1 MDFVKKHIV
10 QRFRDPKHAK
20 LAATFEEL
28 QEPAPTFE
36 TLPPVCGPVD
46 SLHACTLG
54 KDVLSDLEM
63 FSNYRQSEA
72 SPVLFDAL
80 DKTHLQG
87 SKAYLRAL
95 LSAPI
100 KDAAL
105 LHERQAL
112 LKTLLPHSAELSKK
126 FSDLVPLEADVC
138 WLFAK
143 KDDHVQAL
151 EDMLYFRWMPLRPLN
166 KMPKAITAINLYRI
180 VVSPVIGILSPIM
193 YFVIPYLILRMR
205 YKIKIDFMPYLRI
218 MLSTSKML
226 FESSGWTSRLRLASY
241 VFSLVF
247 YFQGIFNSLEISQ
260 TLFRLNRFVL
270 EKIRSVSSFFE
281 NTNSILGEY
290 YTPDIAKKFYNTQS
304 VYSPMQDIPPSGRRR
319 FWMASNFG
327 AQLAF
332 IKNIDKEH
340 AKILVHQMYMLDT
353 VGSVLSLHV
362 IEGFSFTS
370 IVTSEGVDA
379 KAKPQLSCGGVWH
392 PSIKGSVRNDM
403 HLTPRSNIVLTG
415 PNAGGKSTLVKSVL
429 LASVLAQTITLVNA
443 GACALTPFAFINSQI
458 SIPDC
463 KGKESLF
470 EAEMNRCKGN
480 LEAIKSLSAGDYAFI
495 VMDEIFNS
503 TNPVEGISGAYAV
516 AKAITAGE
524 QALLLF
530 TTHYH
535 YLTKLGKQTKRFKN
549 FKMNVDRDA
558 DTGGFIFPY
567 KLSKGVSKQ
576 YIALELLE
584 ANGFLPEV
592 ISEARQVRD
601 SQTRERKPSRV

>member
-28 QEPAPTFE
+28 QEPAPDFE
-36 TLPPVCGPVD
+36 TLPPMCGPVEG
-46 SLHACTLG
+46 SHACTLG
-54 KDVLSDLEM
+54 HDVLSDLEM
-63 FSNYRQSEA
+63 FSNYRQSEV

-100 KDAAL
+100 KDVTL
-105 LHERQAL
+105 LQERQAL
-112 LKTLLPHSAELSKK
+112 LKSLLPRTEELSTKLK
-126 FSDLVPLEADVC
+126 DLVLLEADVC

-166 KMPKAITAINLYRI
+166 KMPKAITAINVYRI

-205 YKIKIDFMPYLRI
+205 YKVKIDFMPYLRI

-226 FESSGWTSRLRLASY
+226 FETSGWSSRLRLASY

-247 YFQGIFNSLEISQ
+247 YFQGIFNSVEISQ
-260 TLFRLNRFVL
+260 TLFRLNKFVL
-270 EKIRSVSSFFE
+270 GKIRSVSAFFE
-281 NTNSILGEY
+281 NANKVLEEY
-290 YTPDIAKKFYNTQS
+290 YTPDIASKFYNTNS
-304 VYSPMQDIPPSGRRR
+304 VFRPMLGIPATAGRR

-332 IKNIDKEH
+332 IKNIDKDH
-340 AKILVHQMYMLDT
+340 AKSLVHQMYMLDT
-353 VGSVLSLHV
+353 VASTLALHV
-362 IEGFSFTS
+362 VEGFSFTS
-370 IVTSEGVDA
+370 IVTSEGA

-392 PSIKGSVRNDM
+392 PSIKNSVRNSVE
-403 HLTPRSNIVLTG
+403 LTPRSNVVLTG

-429 LASVLAQTITLVNA
+429 LAAVLAQTITLVNA
-443 GACALTPFAFINSQI
+443 GKCTLTPFAFINSQI

-480 LEAIKSLSAGDYAFI
+480 LEAIKSLGAGDFAFI

-503 TNPVEGISGAYAV
+503 TNPIEGISGAYAV

-535 YLTKLGKQTKRFKN
+535 YLTKLGKKTKRFKN
-549 FKMNVDRDA
+549 FKMNVERDPA
-558 DTGGFIFPY
+558 TGGFVFPY

-592 ISEARQVRD
+592 ISEARHIRD
-601 SQTRERKPSRV
+601 SQTRVRKSSRV

>member
-28 QEPAPTFE
+28 QEPAPNFE

-46 SLHACTLG
+46 GMYACTLG

-63 FSNYRQSEA
+63 FSNYRQSEV

-80 DKTHLQG
+80 DKTHFQG

-100 KDAAL
+100 KDTAL
-105 LHERQAL
+105 LRERQAL
-112 LKTLLPHSAELSKK
+112 LKSRLPHSAELSSKLK
-126 FSDLVPLEADVC
+126 DLVTLEADVC

-193 YFVIPYLILRMR
+193 YFVIPYLIIRMR

-226 FESSGWTSRLRLASY
+226 FETSGWTSRLRLASY

-247 YFQGIFNSLEISQ
+247 YFQGIFNSVEISQ

-270 EKIRSVSSFFE
+270 EKIQGVSAFFE
-281 NTNSILGEY
+281 NANKVLGEY
-290 YTPDIAKKFYNTQS
+290 YTPDIANKFYNMQS
-304 VYSPMQDIPPSGRRR
+304 VYSPMLGIPSSDRQR

-332 IKNIDKEH
+332 IKNIDKDH
-340 AKILVHQMYMLDT
+340 AKSLVHQMYMLDT

-362 IEGFSFTS
+362 VEGFAFTS
-370 IVTSEGVDA
+370 IVTSEGAD
-379 KAKPQLSCGGVWH
+379 AKPQLSCGGVWH
-392 PSIKGSVRNDM
+392 PSITGSVRNSV
-403 HLTPRSNIVLTG
+403 HLTPQSNVVLTG

-480 LEAIKSLSAGDYAFI
+480 LEAINSLGAGDYAFI

-503 TNPVEGISGAYAV
+503 TNPIEGISGAYAV

-535 YLTKLGKQTKRFKN
+535 YLTKLGKKTKRFKN
-549 FKMNVDRDA
+549 FKMNVERDA
-558 DTGGFIFPY
+558 DTGGFVFPY

-601 SQTRERKPSRV
+601 SQTRGRKPSRV